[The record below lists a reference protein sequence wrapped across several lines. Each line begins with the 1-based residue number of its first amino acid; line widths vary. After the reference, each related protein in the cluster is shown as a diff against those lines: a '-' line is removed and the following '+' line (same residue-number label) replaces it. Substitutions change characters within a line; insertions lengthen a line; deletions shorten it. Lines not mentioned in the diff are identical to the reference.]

1 MGDQNNSQAMNVCNL
16 IAKDMRLDGERLRDL
31 YIENQDKEKVQ
42 DYTKKAQD
50 FLNVAIDD
58 IEKLIKKGDTPI
70 TVISS
75 LESKAGIIAPNKQ
88 LENLFSSFLF
98 NLIAKREAKKRGM
111 EINFQPSMKQ
121 VAPDQQ
127 PILEL
132 IMTCTFSVN

>member
-1 MGDQNNSQAMNVCNL
+1 MEDQNNYTADENIISTRD
-16 IAKDMRLDGERLRDL
+16 ISSEGERLRDL

-58 IEKLIKKGDTPI
+58 IEKSIKKGDTPI

-132 IMTCTFSVN
+132 TMICTFSIN

>member
-1 MGDQNNSQAMNVCNL
+1 MEDQNNSQAINECNL
-16 IAKDMRLDGERLRDL
+16 IAKDTRLDGERLRDL

-58 IEKLIKKGDTPI
+58 IEKSIKKGDTPI
-70 TVISS
+70 TAISS

-98 NLIAKREAKKRGM
+98 NLLAKREAKKRGM

-132 IMTCTFSVN
+132 TMICTFSVN

>member
-1 MGDQNNSQAMNVCNL
+1 MEDQNNYAADENIISTRD
-16 IAKDMRLDGERLRDL
+16 ISSEGERLRDL

-58 IEKLIKKGDTPI
+58 IEKSIKKGDTPI
-70 TVISS
+70 TAISS

-111 EINFQPSMKQ
+111 EINFQPSMKP

-132 IMTCTFSVN
+132 TMICTFSVN

>member
-1 MGDQNNSQAMNVCNL
+1 MEDQNNSQAMNVCNL

>member
-1 MGDQNNSQAMNVCNL
+1 MEDQNNLGTITASD
-16 IAKDMRLDGERLRDL
+16 KRSDGERLRDL
-31 YIENQDKEKVQ
+31 YIENQDQEKVH

-50 FLNVAIDD
+50 FLNVAVDD
-58 IEKLIKKGDTPI
+58 IEKSIKKGDPPI
-70 TVISS
+70 TMISS

-98 NLIAKREAKKRGM
+98 NLIAKREAKNRGM

-132 IMTCTFSVN
+132 IMTCTFSIN

>member
-1 MGDQNNSQAMNVCNL
+1 MEDQNNSQAINEGNL
-16 IAKDMRLDGERLRDL
+16 IAKDTRLDGERLRDL

-50 FLNVAIDD
+50 FLNIAIDD
-58 IEKLIKKGDTPI
+58 IEKSIKKGDTPI

-98 NLIAKREAKKRGM
+98 NLIAKREANKRGM

>member
-1 MGDQNNSQAMNVCNL
+1 MEDQNNSQAINECNL
-16 IAKDMRLDGERLRDL
+16 IARDTRLDGERLRDL

-58 IEKLIKKGDTPI
+58 IEKSIKKGDTPI
-70 TVISS
+70 TAISS

-111 EINFQPSMKQ
+111 EINFQPSMKP

-132 IMTCTFSVN
+132 TMICTFSVN

>member
-1 MGDQNNSQAMNVCNL
+1 MEDQNNSQAMNECNF
-16 IAKDMRLDGERLRDL
+16 IAKDTRLDGERLRDL

-58 IEKLIKKGDTPI
+58 IEKSIKKGDTPI

>member
-1 MGDQNNSQAMNVCNL
+1 MEDQNNYAADENIISSE
-16 IAKDMRLDGERLRDL
+16 GERLRNL

-58 IEKLIKKGDTPI
+58 IEKSIKKGDTPI
-70 TVISS
+70 TAISS

>member
-1 MGDQNNSQAMNVCNL
+1 MEDQNNSQAMNVCNL

-31 YIENQDKEKVQ
+31 YIENQDKEIVQ

>member
-1 MGDQNNSQAMNVCNL
+1 MEDQNNSQAINECNL
-16 IAKDMRLDGERLRDL
+16 IAKDTRLDGERLRDL

-58 IEKLIKKGDTPI
+58 IEKSIKKGDTPI
-70 TVISS
+70 TAISS

-132 IMTCTFSVN
+132 TMICTFSIN

>member
-1 MGDQNNSQAMNVCNL
+1 MEDQNNSQAMNECNF
-16 IAKDMRLDGERLRDL
+16 IAKDTRLDGERLRDL

-58 IEKLIKKGDTPI
+58 IEKSIKKGDTPI
-70 TVISS
+70 TMISS

>member
-1 MGDQNNSQAMNVCNL
+1 MDDQNQNDINERTARDISSE
-16 IAKDMRLDGERLRDL
+16 GERLRNL

-58 IEKLIKKGDTPI
+58 IEKSIKKGDTPI
-70 TVISS
+70 TAISS

-132 IMTCTFSVN
+132 IMTCTFSIN

>member
-1 MGDQNNSQAMNVCNL
+1 MEDQSNL
-16 IAKDMRLDGERLRDL
+16 STITADDKRSDGERLRDL
-31 YIENQDKEKVQ
+31 YIENQDQEKVQ

-50 FLNVAIDD
+50 FLDVAVPD
-58 IEKLIKKGDTPI
+58 IEKSIKKGDPPI
-70 TVISS
+70 TMISS

-98 NLIAKREAKKRGM
+98 NLIAKREAKRRGL

-121 VAPDQQ
+121 IAPDQQ

-132 IMTCTFSVN
+132 IMTCTFSIN

>member
-1 MGDQNNSQAMNVCNL
+1 MEDQNNSQAMNVCNL

-58 IEKLIKKGDTPI
+58 IEKSIKKGDTPI
-70 TVISS
+70 TAISS

>member
-1 MGDQNNSQAMNVCNL
+1 MEDQNNSQAMNECNF
-16 IAKDMRLDGERLRDL
+16 IAKDTRLDGERLRDL

>member
-1 MGDQNNSQAMNVCNL
+1 MEDQNNYAADENIISSE
-16 IAKDMRLDGERLRDL
+16 GERLRNL

-58 IEKLIKKGDTPI
+58 IEKSIKKGDTPI
-70 TVISS
+70 TAISS

-132 IMTCTFSVN
+132 IMTCTFSIN

>member
-1 MGDQNNSQAMNVCNL
+1 MNEQNNSCPFNECNL
-16 IAKDMRLDGERLRDL
+16 TARDTRLDGEKLRDL
-31 YIENQDKEKVQ
+31 YIENQDQEKVQ

-50 FLNVAIDD
+50 FLNVAVDD
-58 IEKLIKKGDTPI
+58 IEKSIKKGDPPI
-70 TVISS
+70 TIISS

-88 LENLFSSFLF
+88 LETLFSSFLF
-98 NLIAKREAKKRGM
+98 NLIAKREAKKRAM

>member
-1 MGDQNNSQAMNVCNL
+1 MDDQNQNDINERTARDISSE
-16 IAKDMRLDGERLRDL
+16 GERLRNL

-58 IEKLIKKGDTPI
+58 IEKSIKKGDTPI
-70 TVISS
+70 TAISS

>member
-1 MGDQNNSQAMNVCNL
+1 MEDQNNSQAMNECNF
-16 IAKDMRLDGERLRDL
+16 IAKDTRLDGERLRDL

-58 IEKLIKKGDTPI
+58 IEKSIKKGDTPI
-70 TVISS
+70 TAISS

>member
-1 MGDQNNSQAMNVCNL
+1 MEDQNNSQAMNECNF

-58 IEKLIKKGDTPI
+58 IEKSIKKGDTPI
-70 TVISS
+70 TAISS

>member
-1 MGDQNNSQAMNVCNL
+1 MEDQNNSQAMNECNF
-16 IAKDMRLDGERLRDL
+16 IAKDTRLDGERLRDL

-58 IEKLIKKGDTPI
+58 IEKSIKKGDAPI
-70 TVISS
+70 TAISS

-121 VAPDQQ
+121 VTPDQQ

>member
-1 MGDQNNSQAMNVCNL
+1 MEDQNNSQAMNECNL
-16 IAKDMRLDGERLRDL
+16 IAKDTRLDGERLRDL

>member
-1 MGDQNNSQAMNVCNL
+1 MEDQNQNDINERTARDISSE
-16 IAKDMRLDGERLRDL
+16 GERLRNL

-58 IEKLIKKGDTPI
+58 IEKSIKKGDTPI
-70 TVISS
+70 TAISS

-132 IMTCTFSVN
+132 IMTCTFSIN

>member
-1 MGDQNNSQAMNVCNL
+1 MEDQNNSQVMNECNL
-16 IAKDMRLDGERLRDL
+16 TAKDTRLDGERLRDL
-31 YIENQDKEKVQ
+31 YIENQDKEKVK